1 MKRMASVRGQPCYAL
16 ESDMVKVAVTVQ
28 GGHLTAEFKGKG
40 EALAPFYT
48 APWWRE
54 PYMEDADW
62 IIRVLRGD
70 FFCLPFG
77 GNAEPVGGRKY
88 LLHGRTSNDCWEPV
102 RVEEKKGETSLVAR
116 MDLDEP
122 GSEVEKTIRV
132 VDGEPVI
139 YQRHVVRGLAL
150 KSPVGHHPTLQCPEA
165 PGSAIIDLSPP
176 LAGFTLP
183 VPVEIPE
190 NKGYGLLVPNVP
202 ITDRT
207 KVPTVYGG
215 FADVSRYPLRRG
227 HEDGVMFVSDPA
239 RDFAFTS
246 VTMPEKGL
254 LYFQLKDPR
263 TFSQTMFWMSDGGRY
278 SAPFSGRATGVLG
291 TEEITGYF
299 WLGIR
304 PSVESNPLLQKG
316 YRTFVDF
323 RQDVPQDLRLIIGTI
338 PVGKD
343 FSGVTD
349 ILRKDE
355 RTVTVVGRGGERIDV
370 PCRVDALKDGKE

>member
-1 MKRMASVRGQPCYAL
+1 MKRMASICGQACYAL
-16 ESDMVKVAVTVQ
+16 SSDTVQAWLTVQ

-48 APWWRE
+48 SPWWRE

-77 GNAEPVGGRKY
+77 SNVEPVGGRKY
-88 LLHGRTSNDCWEPV
+88 LLHGRTANDCWEPV
-102 RVEEKKGETSLVAR
+102 RVEEKKGETTLVVR

-139 YQRHVVRGLAL
+139 YQRHVVRGLTL
-150 KSPVGHHPTLQCPEA
+150 KSPVAHHPTLQCPEA

-183 VPVEIPE
+183 VPVDIPE

-215 FADVSRYPLRRG
+215 YADVSRYPLRRG
-227 HEDGVMFVSDPA
+227 HEDGVIFVSDPA

-246 VTMPEKGL
+246 VTIPEKGL

-263 TFSQTMFWMSDGGRY
+263 VFSETIFWMSDGGRY
-278 SAPFSGRATGVLG
+278 SAPFSGRVTGVLG
-291 TEEITGYF
+291 AEEITGYF
-299 WLGIR
+299 WMGIK
-304 PSVESNPLLQKG
+304 PSIEPNHLLQKG
-316 YRTFVDF
+316 YRTYVDF
-323 RQDVPQDLRLIIGTI
+323 RRDEPHDLRLIIGTI
-338 PVGKD
+338 PVSKD
-343 FSGVTD
+343 FAGVTD
-349 ILRKDE
+349 ILRKDAG
-355 RTVTVVGRGGERIDV
+355 TATIVGRKGERIDV
-370 PCRVDALKDGKE
+370 ACRVDALKE